1 MTAYSNI
8 ASATYV
14 YENCSLMNKLVHI
27 KIHFSSIFCQ
37 KTYAFTIDK
46 QIVVQTVKPQTPER
60 TGELSII
67 CNLILMRTSINVTN
81 IPTLPGYASGG
92 IKKLNQLN
100 TTIIDVGIK
109 T

>member
-1 MTAYSNI
+1 M
-8 ASATYV
+8 
-14 YENCSLMNKLVHI
+14 
-27 KIHFSSIFCQ
+27 
-37 KTYAFTIDK
+37 DK

-100 TTIIDVGIK
+100 TTMIDVGIK

>member
-27 KIHFSSIFCQ
+27 KIILRFSSIFCQ
-37 KTYAFTIDK
+37 KTYVFTIDK

-81 IPTLPGYASGG
+81 IPTLPG
-92 IKKLNQLN
+92 
-100 TTIIDVGIK
+100 
-109 T
+109 